1 MIYEAQVLPL
11 QTPEQAG
18 EPSTYWSQSIRM
30 MPLAN
35 IDPSLAIG
43 FYCRTLGAASFASVQ
58 LQHLS
63 VCIDMQSVLVHV
75 YLGPSEHALD

>member
-1 MIYEAQVLPL
+1 MPL

-18 EPSTYWSQSIRM
+18 DPSTYWSQSIRM

-43 FYCRTLGAASFASVQ
+43 FYCKTSGAASIACVHPCICVTPFASSCMASMGPVQAVVQ
-58 LQHLS
+58 L
-63 VCIDMQSVLVHV
+63 
-75 YLGPSEHALD
+75 YLLW